1 MKEKVYIQQKFYD
14 ILNSKKAEKELSGNS
29 ANSCRLLAFGEY
41 ENLIAEIEKVSNK
54 TGTKNN
60 KEYNLINSYKVLII
74 GDECN
79 KQYNHRTDI

>member
-1 MKEKVYIQQKFYD
+1 MTVIYKKLKEKEVMNNNFIIFLIPRK
-14 ILNSKKAEKELSGNS
+14 LKKK
-29 ANSCRLLAFGEY
+29 LLF
-41 ENLIAEIEKVSNK
+41 EKVSNK